1 MDFLFSV
8 LLSNT
13 ILFLFYFIIFYK
25 FSEKLKIIDYP
36 DNVRKKHSF
45 PVPAIGGLIIY
56 FSLVTQVFTLEISHN
71 LKIIIIS
78 SSLVVL
84 ISYLDDSIKI
94 GILPR
99 LISQVFA
106 SLIIIGFNISISY
119 IGSYPIIGEI
129 YLSNFSFLFTLFCIL
144 LVTNAY
150 NFIDG
155 IDGLTSTQF
164 LISLLI
170 ILFYIYFENPENL
183 KSIDIKLVY
192 ILIFLSIMFLILNLG
207 LYPTKK
213 IFLGDNGS
221 NLLGFILGWIIIY
234 FALKDYIPSTLC
246 IWVVSLPCID
256 LLRVFIDRIKLRKN
270 PFHPDRLHI
279 HFLFKEKNYSN
290 SSILFLL
297 SFGSVIFGFLGY
309 ISFIIG
315 GDILSIL
322 TFVIIVVIY
331 NLSVKKFLS

>member
-1 MDFLFSV
+1 M
-8 LLSNT
+8 
-13 ILFLFYFIIFYK
+13 
-25 FSEKLKIIDYP
+25 IID
-36 DNVRKKHSF
+36 
-45 PVPAIGGLIIY
+45 
-56 FSLVTQVFTLEISHN
+56 
-71 LKIIIIS
+71 KIIIYIT
-78 SSLVVL
+78 
-84 ISYLDDSIKI
+84 
-94 GILPR
+94 
-99 LISQVFA
+99 FN
-106 SLIIIGFNISISY
+106 NISISY

-192 ILIFLSIMFLILNLG
+192 ILILLSIMFLLLNLG
-207 LYPTKK
+207 LYPSKK

-279 HFLFKEKNYSN
+279 HFLFK
-290 SSILFLL
+290 
-297 SFGSVIFGFLGY
+297 
-309 ISFIIG
+309 
-315 GDILSIL
+315 
-322 TFVIIVVIY
+322 
-331 NLSVKKFLS
+331 